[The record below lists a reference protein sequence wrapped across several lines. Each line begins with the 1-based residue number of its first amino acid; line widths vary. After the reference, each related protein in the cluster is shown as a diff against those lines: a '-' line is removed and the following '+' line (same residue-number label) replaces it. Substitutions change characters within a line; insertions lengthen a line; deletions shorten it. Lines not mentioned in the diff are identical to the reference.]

1 MQHKSDYMKKT
12 DNGKDLQRRL
22 YRLIFALGILTCFLI
37 TASLLVGLKNYSFK
51 TLWESVTAYDP
62 FNQAHQI
69 IYTVRL
75 PRIIG
80 ALLTGTIL
88 GICGLI
94 MQSISSNPLGD
105 PSLLGVSGGASVVIA
120 VSYAISMNIG
130 SVQRSVIAMAGAALA
145 MIFVSLLSGK
155 MGRRTD
161 PLKLMLAGTAVS
173 NFFGSLSLIIG
184 IRSKTSRSLSFWIA
198 GSLAGINATDLVF
211 LTVSL
216 IVILLII
223 LYYRKDFALMV
234 LGDELS
240 TGLGANVDRARKAG
254 LLVVV
259 IGTGISV
266 SVIGNVGFVGL
277 CVPHIARLL
286 FGSRFSFLLP
296 VVAVMSAFL
305 LGAADFMARSAS
317 APLEIPV
324 GAITALIGAPF
335 FLYLARTQKKN
346 GGRTAQ

>member
-1 MQHKSDYMKKT
+1 MQHKSEYMKKT
-12 DNGKDLQRRL
+12 DNGKDLKRRL
-22 YRLIFALGILTCFLI
+22 CRLIFALGILTCFLI

-51 TLWESVTAYDP
+51 TLWESVSAYDP

-69 IYTVRL
+69 IYTVRF

-198 GSLAGINATDLVF
+198 GSLAGINATDLLF

-223 LYYRKDFALMV
+223 LYYRKDFTLMV

>member
-1 MQHKSDYMKKT
+1 MQHKSEYMKKT
-12 DNGKDLQRRL
+12 DNGKDLKRRL

-223 LYYRKDFALMV
+223 LYYRKDFTLMV

-296 VVAVMSAFL
+296 VVVVMSAFL

-335 FLYLARTQKKN
+335 FLNLARTQKKN